1 MPTDRLSDE
10 KDTSKMPIL
19 RRQTHH
25 TKLYG
30 DCKEVICSEC
40 EATVSDLW
48 DYTKDD
54 NGIRKRDAVEVWNS
68 RVK

>member
-1 MPTDRLSDE
+1 MATL
-10 KDTSKMPIL
+10 L
-19 RRQTHH
+19 RCPFCGGKPVVVVHH

-68 RVK
+68 RVR